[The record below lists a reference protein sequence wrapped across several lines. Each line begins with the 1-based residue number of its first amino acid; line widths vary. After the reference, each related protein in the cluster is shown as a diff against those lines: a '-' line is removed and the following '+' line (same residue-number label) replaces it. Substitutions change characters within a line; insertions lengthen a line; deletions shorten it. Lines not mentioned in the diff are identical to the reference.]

1 MEIQWSLVL
10 FTALTGMGG
19 CMFACVAADEFL
31 GRAKAAAF
39 PAALVSLIIA
49 VVGGL
54 ASVTHLSHP
63 DRIMGALS
71 HPTSGIFTEALLVGC
86 LCVCVVVY
94 LVLLKRE
101 VGAGARKVVAVIG
114 AVFGVLLSFMAGESY
129 LMEARPNWCSQ
140 LLPLGYLLTAVPE
153 GIAAY
158 LVIGGVLG
166 AAGAAAYVL
175 WAGPADGVQWALLA
189 VAVIGAGV
197 VPAVCGALAGKN
209 PGSLMAAAGGS
220 VACAFVGAVSY
231 RCIMWLI
238 TVPIANLFL
247 NVL

>member
-1 MEIQWSLVL
+1 M
-10 FTALTGMGG
+10 
-19 CMFACVAADEFL
+19 
-31 GRAKAAAF
+31 
-39 PAALVSLIIA
+39 
-49 VVGGL
+49 
-54 ASVTHLSHP
+54 
-63 DRIMGALS
+63 
-71 HPTSGIFTEALLVGC
+71 
-86 LCVCVVVY
+86 
-94 LVLLKRE
+94 
-101 VGAGARKVVAVIG
+101 AVIG

-158 LVIGGVLG
+158 LVVVAAKAKDADVAPYGRALLVGGVLG
-166 AAGAAAYVL
+166 AVGACAYVL
-175 WAGPADGVQWALLA
+175 WAGPADGVQWALLV

-197 VPAVCGALAGKN
+197 VPAVCGALVGKK
-209 PGSLMAAAGGS
+209 PGSLMAMAGGS